1 MDIREILELL
11 GMVAGTAALAFLFF
25 FYFTNDKVKGIVD
38 KVIKYIPAALSIG
51 GRFVKDKE
59 GVFDTH
65 DMLQVTA
72 RLTAFLEQTLADP
85 LNNTFAD
92 VEEETFDFL
101 SRELNAYKKAGV
113 SGVPD
118 ISDEVLRVNVK
129 VVFKQ
134 ISQAMYENPTR
145 NDS

>member
-11 GMVAGTAALAFLFF
+11 GMIVGTAGLGLLFF
-25 FYFTNDKVKGIVD
+25 FYFTNAKVKEGVD
-38 KVIKYIPAALSIG
+38 KGLKYLPFLLSFA

-72 RLTAFLEQTLADP
+72 RLAAFFQETISDP
-85 LNNTFAD
+85 LNTSFAD
-92 VEEETFDFL
+92 VEDETFAFL
-101 SRELNAYKKAGV
+101 SKELDRYRKAGV
-113 SGVPD
+113 QGVPD
-118 ISDEVLRVNVK
+118 ISDDVLRVNVK

-134 ISQAMYENPTR
+134 IARAMYENPAG
-145 NDS
+145 NAS